1 MIQQILAVSFSVPA
15 VALLTLIAFL
25 FFKNLRA
32 ELRNPFKEVTA
43 EWLGFMKKGIP
54 IPTDY
59 KRIEAPFPGEPV
71 LTQPE
76 FQVKSNTRVG

>member
-1 MIQQILAVSFSVPA
+1 MIQQILVVSFSVPA
-15 VALLTLIAFL
+15 VAVLTLIVFL

-32 ELRNPFKEVTA
+32 ELRSPFKEVTT
-43 EWLGFMKKGIP
+43 EWLRFMSRGIP

-59 KRIEAPFPGEPV
+59 KRIEAPFAGEPV

-76 FQVKSNTRVG
+76 FQVEINTRVG

>member
-1 MIQQILAVSFSVPA
+1 MIQQILAVSFGVPA
-15 VALLTLIAFL
+15 VALLTLVTFL

-32 ELRNPFKEVTA
+32 ELSKPFQEVTA
-43 EWLGFMKKGIP
+43 EWLRFMSKGIT

-59 KRIEAPFPGEPV
+59 KRIEAPFVGEPV

-76 FQVKSNTRVG
+76 LQLEKTTRLA

>member
-1 MIQQILAVSFSVPA
+1 MIQQILVVSFSVPV
-15 VALLTLIAFL
+15 VALLTLIVFL

-32 ELRNPFKEVTA
+32 ELQNPFKEVTA
-43 EWLGFMKKGIP
+43 EWLRFMSRGIP

-59 KRIEAPFPGEPV
+59 KRIEAPFAGEPV

-76 FQVKSNTRVG
+76 LQVEMNTRVG